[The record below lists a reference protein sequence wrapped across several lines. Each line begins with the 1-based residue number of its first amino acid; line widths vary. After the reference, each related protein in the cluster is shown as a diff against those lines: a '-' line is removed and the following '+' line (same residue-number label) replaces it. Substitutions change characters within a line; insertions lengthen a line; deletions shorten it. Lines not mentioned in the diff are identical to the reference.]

1 MMYISHIKFAYLF
14 QNWWVIKGNH
24 ASRIPAKCY
33 TLVKYSN
40 AKYHTFSDLV
50 FPISIDD
57 AGYLN
62 IMANL
67 QTSDKPLPWR

>member
-1 MMYISHIKFAYLF
+1 M
-14 QNWWVIKGNH
+14 GNH
-24 ASRIPAKCY
+24 ASRTPAKCY
-33 TLVKYSN
+33 TLVKYST

-50 FPISIDD
+50 FLISIED

-67 QTSDKPLPWR
+67 QTSDKPLP